1 MRADPRLIEFAR
13 QMRREPPPTER
24 IMWRLLRGHRL
35 AGFRFRRQQP
45 VPPYIADYYC
55 AVAKLVI
62 EVDGDSHA
70 VNEEADRVRNEWF
83 EERRLK
89 VLHFWNSEVFDD
101 PDAVLETIYRTCIER
116 GASDPRF
123 AGRID
128 ASGRFNPPT

>member
-1 MRADPRLIEFAR
+1 
-13 QMRREPPPTER
+13 
-24 IMWRLLRGHRL
+24 MWRLLRGHRL

-62 EVDGDSHA
+62 EVDGDSHS

-83 EERRLK
+83 EELGLK

-116 GASDPRF
+116 VASDPRF

-128 ASGRFNPPT
+128 TSGRFNPPTRGRRDAN